1 VILLRLISWQY
12 VRKHRLRTLFTIAA
26 VVLGAGTFVGM
37 HSAGVAVLAAFNETV
52 DRIAGK
58 AQLQVTAGDSG
69 FPEEVLDR
77 VQSVPGVAVAVPLME
92 AVVQSTRKG
101 EGNLLVLGVDMTGDR
116 SIREYDLDSGEDE
129 IVDDPLV
136 FLAQPDSLIV
146 SGDFARR
153 NGLSVDSKITM
164 DTMEGEKHFVVR
176 GIMRSAGLGS
186 VFGGNLAIM
195 DLYAAQK
202 VFGRGRRFDR
212 IEVRLTDGLSLEQGE
227 VALRQALGPGF
238 QVDVPATRGHQFESL
253 MQVYSVTVNIFSL
266 FALFTGLFIIYNAFA
281 IAVTQ
286 RRAEIGIL
294 RALGATRRQILA
306 LFLGEGVII
315 GLVGSALGILFGMF
329 LARSTS
335 GYVSDIMQALYGMGA
350 RAHDVTLNRGFIIA
364 AMILGTATS
373 IIGAILPARNAARVD
388 PVKALQRG
396 QYQVLS
402 AGENRSRRVVAALFG
417 LLAIVC
423 AVLGRFHALFYIGYL
438 SFITAALLLAP
449 TLSVWLSRMLRPLL
463 GKVRPVEG
471 VLAADSLIQA
481 PRRTSATVAAL
492 MLSLGLIV
500 SIGGISRSSYNSIAQ
515 WIDTA
520 FNPDLFVS
528 ASQNLVEH
536 SFRFPDSMT
545 PILSSVDGVQDVG
558 RMRGNKISV
567 NGASVVLYALDIEKV
582 AARTRER
589 SIVGGDFDQM
599 HRLTAEG
606 KGAIISENY
615 QLLQHAGMGDI
626 LDIPS
631 PFGFVR
637 LPVVGIV
644 RDYTNQSGT
653 IFIDY
658 SVYMRYWKDPSVD
671 IYEVYAKPGT
681 SVEDL
686 KTRIQAQFPEQRRMF
701 VYLNR
706 EVKNR
711 VLSNSDQ
718 FLGLTYI
725 QIFIALLVAV
735 LGVAN
740 NLSISITDRR
750 REFGV
755 LRAVGALGM
764 QVRRSVW
771 LEAVTIALVGIVL
784 GAAFGSLDL
793 FYELEL
799 VRHDYAGLTL
809 DYEFPFRI
817 LLTLIPVI
825 LIAAWAASIA
835 PSESAARSSLREAL
849 EYE

>member
-1 VILLRLISWQY
+1 MILLRLISWPY
-12 VRKHRLRTLFTIAA
+12 LRKHRLRTLFTVIA

-37 HSAGVAVLAAFNETV
+37 HSAGVAVLSAFNETV

-58 AQLQVTAGDSG
+58 AQLQVTAGDAG
-69 FPEEVLDR
+69 FPEEVLER
-77 VQSVPGVAVAVPLME
+77 IQSVPEVATAVPLIE
-92 AVVQSTRKG
+92 AVVQGARK
-101 EGNLLVLGVDMTGDR
+101 EAGNFLVLGVDMTGDR
-116 SIREYDLDSGEDE
+116 SIREYDLDSGEDD

-136 FLAQPDSLIV
+136 FLAQPDSVIV
-146 SGDFARR
+146 SGDFAQR
-153 NGLSVDSKITM
+153 NRLSVDSKLTM
-164 DTMEGEKHFVVR
+164 DTMEGEKRFVVR
-176 GIMRSAGLGS
+176 GVMRSAGLGS
-186 VFGGNLAIM
+186 VFGGNLVIM

-202 VFGRGRRFDR
+202 IFGRGPRFDR
-212 IEVRLTDGLSLEQGE
+212 VEVRLAPGLSIEQGQT
-227 VALRQALGPGF
+227 ALRQALGSGF
-238 QVDVPATRGHQFESL
+238 QVDVPAIRGHQFESL
-253 MQVYSVTVNIFSL
+253 MQVYSVTVNIFSV

-306 LFLGEGVII
+306 LFLAEGVIL
-315 GLVGSALGILFGMF
+315 GLIGSALGILFGMF
-329 LARSTS
+329 LARASS
-335 GYVSDIMQALYGMGA
+335 SYVSDIMQALYGMGA
-350 RAHDVTLNRGFIIA
+350 RAHAVTLDRGFIFGA
-364 AMILGTATS
+364 LILGTATS

-402 AGENRSRRVVAALFG
+402 AGENRNRRMAAAVFALS
-417 LLAIVC
+417 AIAC
-423 AVLGRFHALFYIGYL
+423 AALGRFHGLFYVGYL
-438 SFITAALLLAP
+438 SFIIAALLLVP
-449 TLSVWLSRMLRPLL
+449 TLSVWMSRILRPLL
-463 GKVRPVEG
+463 GKVRPIEG

-545 PILSSVDGVQDVG
+545 PVLASVEGVKEVG

-567 NGASVVLYALDIEKV
+567 KGASVVIYALDIEKV
-582 AARTRER
+582 AGHTRER
-589 SIVGGDFDQM
+589 SIVAGDFDRM
-599 HRLTAEG
+599 NHLTAEG

-615 QLLQHAGMGDI
+615 QLLQHAEMGDI
-626 LDIPS
+626 LEIPS
-631 PFGFVR
+631 PAGFVR

-653 IFIDY
+653 IFVDY
-658 SVYMRYWKDPSVD
+658 SLYLRYWKDPTVD
-671 IYEVYAKPGT
+671 IFEVYAKPDAR
-681 SVEDL
+681 VEEL
-686 KTRIQAQFPEQRRMF
+686 KARIQAQFPEQHRMF

-711 VLSNSDQ
+711 VLNNSNQ
-718 FLGLTYI
+718 FLGLTYL
-725 QIFIALLVAV
+725 QILIAVLVAV

-755 LRAVGALGM
+755 LRAVGALSLQIRG
-764 QVRRSVW
+764 SVW
-771 LEAVTIALVGIVL
+771 FEAITIAVIGIAL
-784 GAAFGSLDL
+784 GVVFGSLDL
-793 FYELEL
+793 FYELRL
-799 VRHDYAGLTL
+799 VRNDYAGLTL
-809 DYEFPFRI
+809 DYQFPFS
-817 LLTLIPVI
+817 LVLALIPVI
-825 LIAAWAASIA
+825 VIAAWAASIA
-835 PSESAARSSLREAL
+835 SSESAARGALREAL